1 MIDILE
7 IHFNGKNAK
16 KNIVN
21 IIFRLDVESQIFKLS
36 F

>member
-21 IIFRLDVESQIFKLS
+21 IIFRLDVVANLKYSN
-36 F
+36 